1 MELKTAPSS
10 MKQGMSSLKAAAERR
25 SADEKAAA
33 EARVVWTLTRSH
45 LAATATLQTQRQQDN
60 ECDTIS
66 LACMRISED
75 CKPGEGLKEDGSV
88 RAEKEPSGESQTHK
102 PVAEDAWQDIP
113 RKSLG
118 KKKNPASHTKLV
130 PSRQAS
136 YYSGLVEKERK
147 AKIEK
152 DNRKGEGEEGEDRKG
167 PVVPGPLEVE
177 DACDK
182 RGMETLSLPPP
193 SPLSPAASSSSGW
206 HRMYLELQRF
216 IATNGNDTT
225 RYAIF
230 HAYPYHR
237 IFHSSYA
244 I

>member
-25 SADEKAAA
+25 SADAKAAA

-60 ECDTIS
+60 ECDAIS

-136 YYSGLVEKERK
+136 YY
-147 AKIEK
+147 
-152 DNRKGEGEEGEDRKG
+152 NRKREGEEGEDRKG

-216 IATNGNDTT
+216 IATNGHDTT